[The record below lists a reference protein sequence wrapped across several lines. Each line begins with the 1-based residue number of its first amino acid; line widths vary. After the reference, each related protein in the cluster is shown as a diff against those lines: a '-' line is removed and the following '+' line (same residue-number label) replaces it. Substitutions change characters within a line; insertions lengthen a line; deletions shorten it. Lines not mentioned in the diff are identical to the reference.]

1 MQCGGKWLSQ
11 GMIDLNSAMVAPE
24 ATQPP
29 LIVMDA
35 RMSPITFLRV
45 EKTLFLEDSGN
56 INIEHLLIISL
67 ILNGDGF
74 LNRQQS

>member
-11 GMIDLNSAMVAPE
+11 GMIDLNSTMVAPE

-45 EKTLFLEDSGN
+45 RKTFVLSLEESEN
-56 INIEHLLIISL
+56 INIKHHFIYF
-67 ILNGDGF
+67 F
-74 LNRQQS
+74 LV